1 MQIRKKKKWSRSP
14 GGIRVEGVS
23 CVSYVSNGP
32 TLGSFLS
39 GAFGGSFSDEYY
51 SPGATHPRQT

>member
-32 TLGSFLS
+32 FLS